1 MRNKRRCREN
11 RSESIS
17 EAIGRSLDLPQ
28 DALSGYARIEL
39 CGNRE
44 ATVEGCRG
52 VLEYTDCSVTLNTG
66 KLTVRICG
74 CDLTISSMQE
84 SCTVV
89 KGTITSVDFGN

>member
-1 MRNKRRCREN
+1 MRNKKRCREN
-11 RSESIS
+11 NGESLA
-17 EAIGRSLDLPQ
+17 ETIGRSLDLPQ

-74 CDLTISSMQE
+74 SDLTISSMLDC
-84 SCTVV
+84 CTVV
-89 KGTITSVDFGN
+89 KGIICGIDFGN